1 MSAGD
6 KGQLGCGIENFC
18 CAFALCGFV
27 FSREQNVMTV
37 VKGSDHLILLLLQ
50 NKAVW
55 LSVWLKISLSLFM
68 ATQSGDIRCN
78 YDQLLLLNQ
87 QFAFF
92 NIKLTCDKVTRGH
105 TKTIESTKIIKLIY
119 WLLLKNNMKKIVYST
134 ILPSKIPD

>member
-55 LSVWLKISLSLFM
+55 LSVSLAKNLTVAFYGYS
-68 ATQSGDIRCN
+68 IR
-78 YDQLLLLNQ
+78 
-87 QFAFF
+87 
-92 NIKLTCDKVTRGH
+92 
-105 TKTIESTKIIKLIY
+105 
-119 WLLLKNNMKKIVYST
+119 
-134 ILPSKIPD
+134 